1 MAQVIGNQEPHLQV
15 NEASDAL
22 RETGQAPTPE
32 APTPEAPTPS
42 PPNDAVAR
50 GRVLRSQSSLRQTR
64 TVSFPDVES
73 AHSSQET
80 TLGVQ
85 SQFTNASRLSR
96 RFQRASGRSMWRFP
110 TSTGQVP
117 RYMQRAFRVKTFG
130 LLALQL
136 LVALAIGAT
145 MTYLQLWRK
154 FEVPSS
160 PAVTEVITYVTG
172 AVNLLC
178 VLLLH
183 FLSDRFPANYVCLLL
198 TTLVSGFFWGLTHL
212 APQFGDE
219 IVHVQIGL
227 VLCITM
233 IVAAVLSYILDS
245 REEKITGSSLL
256 AISLVSGYVL
266 GSLTNVFLF
275 TLVLEATPFQIFG
288 GIGFALLLLG
298 ILLLDVGGLLIS
310 CQPDDFM
317 TVIVA
322 MNSTLLVIVSIPF
335 FFLGF
340 CILRL
345 GEVEEPQAADV
356 AEAGARRPQTL

>member
-1 MAQVIGNQEPHLQV
+1 MAQVIGNQAPHLQV
-15 NEASDAL
+15 EAPISAPSSDVAA
-22 RETGQAPTPE
+22 QAPQPQATRAQPMRN
-32 APTPEAPTPS
+32 S
-42 PPNDAVAR
+42 
-50 GRVLRSQSSLRQTR
+50 R
-64 TVSFPDVES
+64 TVSFADVES
-73 AHSSQET
+73 AISHEEHT
-80 TLGVQ
+80 IGVH
-85 SQFTNASRLSR
+85 SQFTTASRLSR
-96 RFQRASGRSMWRFP
+96 RFQRSGRSLWRYP
-110 TSTGQVP
+110 SNAGHVP

-136 LVALAIGAT
+136 LVALSIGAA
-145 MTYLQLWRK
+145 MSYLQLWKK

-160 PAVTEVITYVTG
+160 PAITEVITYATG

-183 FLSDRFPANYVCLLL
+183 FLSDRFPANYMCLML
-198 TTLVSGFFWGLTHL
+198 TTVISGIFWGLTHL

-219 IVHVQIGL
+219 LVHVQIGL

-233 IVAAVLSYILDS
+233 FVAAVLSYILDS
-245 REEKITGSSLL
+245 REEKMDGC
-256 AISLVSGYVL
+256 SLVAICVGSGYIL
-266 GSLTNVFLF
+266 GSLTNVLIF
-275 TLVLEATPFQIFG
+275 TLVLEATAFQLFG

-298 ILLLDVGGLLIS
+298 ILLLDVGGLLVS
-310 CQPDDFM
+310 CLPDDFM

-345 GEVEEPQAADV
+345 GEVEEPAQG
-356 AEAGARRPQTL
+356 ELPEPARHGRPLP

>member
-1 MAQVIGNQEPHLQV
+1 MAQVIGNQAPYLHEPQTSDVLRESGQAV
-15 NEASDAL
+15 TPGPSNEVSRAQAASSDAV
-22 RETGQAPTPE
+22 RN
-32 APTPEAPTPS
+32 S
-42 PPNDAVAR
+42 R
-50 GRVLRSQSSLRQTR
+50 TR
-64 TVSFPDVES
+64 TVSFNDVES
-73 AHSSQET
+73 VHSPQEH

-85 SQFTNASRLSR
+85 SQFTTNSSRLSR
-96 RFQRASGRSMWRFP
+96 RLQRASGRSLWRYP
-110 TSTGQVP
+110 SNTGQVP

-136 LVALAIGAT
+136 LVALAIGAV
-145 MTYLQLWRK
+145 MSYLKLWK
-154 FEVPSS
+154 EFEIPSS
-160 PAVTEVITYVTG
+160 PAVTEVITYSTG

-183 FLSDRFPANYVCLLL
+183 FLSDRFPANYLCLLL
-198 TTLVSGFFWGLTHL
+198 TTMVSGFFWGLTHL

-219 IVHVQIGL
+219 LVHVQIGL
-227 VLCITM
+227 ILFITM
-233 IVAAVLSYILDS
+233 FVAAVVSYILDS
-245 REEKITGSSLL
+245 REEKITGSSLI
-256 AISLVSGYVL
+256 AISLGSGYLL
-266 GSLTNVFLF
+266 GAITNVLLF

-298 ILLLDVGGLLIS
+298 ILLLDVGGLLIT

-345 GEVEEPQAADV
+345 GEAREVEEPHAPEIP
-356 AEAGARRPQTL
+356 EANSRR